1 MNTWNIHRMGC
12 LARTSLVR
20 TGLACALAALSCL
33 PLAASANGGSFTF
46 VPGKYFIKS
55 GLASIYID
63 AVNGASAAGTLT
75 YLRGKLNASR
85 EVWEVVSAGD
95 GWFYIKSELG
105 RYLEVKG
112 GSTAVGTRTQLADF
126 TGEDRQQW
134 AIDYEAGGRWTLRSR
149 VGTFLAA
156 QGAATTW
163 GTPASM
169 ADGGRGTDQPPE
181 QEWVFESADG
191 GFPLAGFVDMHTH
204 PMSHLAF
211 GGKLIHGA
219 PDVMTL
225 MPARKSGNGC
235 VKYDRPWIVDDALS
249 TDNPTHGGVGVDNQ
263 CGDSLRELIVGELE
277 SKLGASHHHHSDGAR
292 GYPFFVGWPAYDDI
306 THQTMWIDW
315 IRRAHADGLQ
325 VMVALAVN
333 NETLAAAVMG
343 PGDINGDDKASADV
357 QIEELISMVARHGD
371 FMQIAYTPAQ
381 LRDIVRSNKL
391 AVVLG
396 MEVDNIGN
404 FHDDGTID
412 KNGGTVSEQR
422 VHAELQRLWNKGV
435 RYQFP
440 IHLIDNK
447 FGGTAL
453 YEDFF
458 NLSNFHV
465 NGKWWD
471 LVCAGT
477 GIGHRFVKNGF
488 DAQLAAAR
496 AVKLGIDPLDEP
508 PTPPSCPTG
517 EGHRNAKDLSTLG
530 EFAVKDMMKLGML
543 IDVDHMSADA
553 VDDVL
558 EIAET
563 FDYPVNSGHNGL
575 REGAQASENDRSIG
589 VYKRI
594 VGVGGMIGLGHT
606 GSATTFQQMYAKV
619 LMAVESG
626 GIGLGTDVNGLWP
639 LPGPDA
645 NAAAKIGPSLYSFG
659 AKTWNYDFDG
669 VAHYGLI
676 GDFVASF
683 SQLMTPAQ
691 SANFQRSADDFATM
705 WENAERARIN
715 VQ

>member
-1 MNTWNIHRMGC
+1 MNTRKIRRATR
-12 LARTSLVR
+12 LVRTSL
-20 TGLACALAALSCL
+20 ACAVAALACL
-33 PLAASANGGSFTF
+33 PLAASANGGSYTF
-46 VPGKYFIKS
+46 VPGKYYIKN
-55 GLASIYID
+55 GLASIYMD
-63 AVNGASAAGTLT
+63 AVNGASTAGTLT

-85 EVWEVVSAGD
+85 EVWEVVRAGD
-95 GWFYIKSELG
+95 GWYYIKSELG

-126 TGEDRQQW
+126 TGTNRQQW
-134 AIDYEAGGRWTLRSR
+134 AIEYEAGGRWTLRSR
-149 VGTFLAA
+149 VGTFLEA
-156 QGAATTW
+156 QDGATAW

-181 QEWVFESADG
+181 QEWVFELADG
-191 GFPLAGFVDMHTH
+191 GFPVKGFVDMHTH

-219 PDVMTL
+219 PDILTL

-235 VKYDRPWIVDDALS
+235 VKYDRPWVVADALS
-249 TDNPTHGGVGVDNQ
+249 TDNPTHGGVGLDNQ
-263 CGDSLRELIVGELE
+263 CGDSLRELIIGELE

-292 GYPFFVGWPAYDDI
+292 GYPYFVGWPAYDDI

-315 IRRAHADGLQ
+315 IRRAHEGGLK

-343 PGDINGDDKASADV
+343 PGDINGDDRTSADV
-357 QIEELISMVARHGD
+357 QIDEMIAMATRHAD

-381 LRDIVRSNKL
+381 MRDIMRSGKL

-404 FHDDGTID
+404 FHDDGMID
-412 KNGGTVSEQR
+412 KNGDTYSEQR
-422 VHAELQRLWNKGV
+422 VRAELQRLWNRGV

-465 NGKWWD
+465 NGTWWD

-477 GIGHRFVKNGF
+477 GVGADIKHHFVKNGF

-496 AVKLGIDPLDEP
+496 GVKLGIDPFDEP
-508 PTPPSCPTG
+508 PTPPTCPG
-517 EGHRNAKDLSTLG
+517 GQGHRNAKDLTTLG
-530 EFAVKDMMKLGML
+530 EFAVKEMMKLGML
-543 IDVDHMSADA
+543 IDVDHMSADS

-558 EIAET
+558 EIAES

-575 REGAQASENDRSIG
+575 REGPEGSENDRSAA
-589 VYKRI
+589 VYNRI
-594 VGVGGMIGLGHT
+594 ARGGGMIGLGHT
-606 GSATTFQQMYAKV
+606 GSATSFQKMYEKV
-619 LMAVESG
+619 LTAVQSG

-639 LPGPDA
+639 LPGPDS

-676 GDFVASF
+676 GDFVTSF
-683 SQLMTPAQ
+683 SQLMTSDQ

-705 WENAERARIN
+705 WERAERARIK